1 MTSGNFNL
9 RYMDYVFGD
18 ETEARTFAKAQGWE
32 VNYVILISDQYTSE
46 LEWSRCLLNL
56 LHFLD

>member
-1 MTSGNFNL
+1 
-9 RYMDYVFGD
+9 MDYVFGD